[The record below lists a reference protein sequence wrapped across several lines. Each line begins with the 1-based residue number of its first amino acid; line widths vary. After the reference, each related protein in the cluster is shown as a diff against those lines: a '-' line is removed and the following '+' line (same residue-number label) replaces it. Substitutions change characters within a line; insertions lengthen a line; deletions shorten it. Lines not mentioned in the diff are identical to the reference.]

1 VRVKLDAP
9 AERLPMLVDGEK
21 AAKVLENLLS
31 NAYKFT
37 AAGSVTLSVRRA
49 IDGGRAIEWVVA
61 DTGIGIPA
69 DELDAIFDEFRQVDG
84 SSTRLYG
91 GTGLGL
97 ALSRRLAELLGGR
110 LAAQS
115 VAGEGSRFRFLLP
128 VSFQRGVADG
138 AE

>member
-115 VAGEGSRFRFLLP
+115 VAGVGSRFRFLLP